1 MLPLHQTLP
10 ETMSIEEAPA
20 RTRKGDDMIRKQFT
34 LYLENRPGMLARI
47 TRMLAAKQVNI
58 DGISVSASTDIGL
71 VQIVVD
77 NANAARRVLKAAK
90 VPFVVQDVAL
100 LPMKNEPG
108 ALADLVTKVA
118 RRGININYVYATG
131 CDCSKAC
138 NCYAIISAP
147 DLKKVEQA
155 SRSVW

>member
-1 MLPLHQTLP
+1 
-10 ETMSIEEAPA
+10 
-20 RTRKGDDMIRKQFT
+20 MIRKQFT
-34 LYLENRPGMLARI
+34 LYLENRPGVLARV
-47 TRMLAAKQVNI
+47 TRLLAAKRVNI
-58 DGISVSASTDIGL
+58 EGISVSASTDIGL

-77 NANAARRVLKAAK
+77 NAATARRVLRAAK
-90 VPFVVQDVAL
+90 VPHMIQDVAL
-100 LPMKNEPG
+100 VPMRNEPG

-131 CDCSKAC
+131 CDCAKSC